1 MHDRR
6 LDYLPGKQT
15 VLQPKTSKFSERLKW
30 IFFFGG
36 GEAH

>member
-15 VLQPKTSKFSERLKW
+15 VLQPNISKFSERLKW
-30 IFFFGG
+30 KIAGG
-36 GEAH
+36 KAH